1 MTAKTFEMP
10 LSLTDARW
18 VVEQACRA
26 PSIHNSQPWRFQW
39 DGKNFELYADTSRGL
54 TVSDPDS
61 RELVMSCGAAL
72 YNLRLAL
79 RKVGYQGEVKL
90 LPNPAE
96 PRLLASVSVSE
107 STPAS
112 VEERRAYAGLGRRH
126 THRGEFDDRPLSS
139 ALAVLIQRAAEEE
152 NASLV
157 YVHDPGQR
165 RRVLQLARAAER
177 QLGGDERVQ
186 AELRYW
192 TPPPGSTRRD
202 GVPPRAYAEQP
213 IAALDDLPP
222 RDFDQ
227 GRGFGRQDTGESPPG
242 VIAVLTTEHDL
253 QIDWLFAGQALE
265 RLLIVAAEQS
275 AYAALH
281 SQLVE
286 VPDLRGELRRE
297 LCITG
302 YPQILLRFGYATEGQ
317 QTPRRPVNDVLDL
330 T

>member
-1 MTAKTFEMP
+1 MTAKTFELP

-26 PSIHNSQPWRFQW
+26 PSIHNSQPWRFHW

-96 PRLLASVSVSE
+96 PRLLARVNVSE
-107 STPAS
+107 STPAN

-126 THRGEFDDRPLSS
+126 THRGEFDDRPL
-139 ALAVLIQRAAEEE
+139 APTLAVLIQRAAEEE
-152 NASLV
+152 NANLV